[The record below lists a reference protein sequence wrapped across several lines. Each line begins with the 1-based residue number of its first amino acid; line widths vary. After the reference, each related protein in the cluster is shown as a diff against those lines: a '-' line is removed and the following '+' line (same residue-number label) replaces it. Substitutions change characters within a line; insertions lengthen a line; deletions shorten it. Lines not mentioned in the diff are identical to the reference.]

1 MTLQRRLILAV
12 LVCVPLT
19 WVLAVALTY
28 FGATEEINELY
39 DTEMVRMAQQMYAVL
54 PMMDRGAHLTPVAP
68 PPLPESV
75 GNVTLGDLAIGAWN
89 AEGKPLHIDED
100 GDPLP
105 RSPGVTGFADMKI
118 AGTPWRLFYL
128 EATGWRICVGQ
139 RMRERDELVLS
150 YITAQALPLA
160 AALPILIGLLVV
172 AVRATLTPVRR
183 LSAQIAARQPD
194 DPRPLQPE
202 HVPGELLPLVDAM
215 NVLLARVTDSL
226 EHERRL
232 TADAAHEMR
241 TPLAAL
247 KAQWEVA
254 RRSPDPTERNQAAA
268 KVEAGL
274 DRLTRLVSQMLT
286 MSRLEGSS
294 TLATLVPVDW
304 TELAH
309 RALSDCLWIAGR
321 RNVEVELEWPPE
333 GVAPLPLE
341 GDPELLAMLLRN
353 LLDNAIRYSPAG
365 TVVTMAFGA
374 DDIVVTDQG
383 PGMEAGD
390 LARLGD
396 RFFRA
401 SGSREIGSGLGISIA
416 LRIAQLHGVGIRW
429 ENRREGRGLMV
440 TVSRAR

>member
-19 WVLAVALTY
+19 WVLAVAVTY
-28 FGATEEINELY
+28 FGATKEINELY

-54 PMMDRGAHLTPVAP
+54 PLMERGAQITPVAP
-68 PPLPESV
+68 PPLPEAA
-75 GNVTLGDLAIGAWN
+75 GNVILGDLAIAAWN

-105 RSPGVTGFADMKI
+105 RSPGVTGFTDMTI

-128 EATGWRICVGQ
+128 DATGWRICVGQ
-139 RMRERDELVLS
+139 RLQERGELVLS
-150 YITAQALPLA
+150 YITALALPLA
-160 AALPILIGLLVV
+160 VALPILIGLLVA

-194 DPRPLQPE
+194 DPRPLQPGQ
-202 HVPGELLPLVDAM
+202 VPGELLPLVDAM
-215 NVLLARVTDSL
+215 NVLLARVSDSL
-226 EHERRL
+226 GHERRL

-254 RRSPDPTERNQAAA
+254 RRSPDLAERNQAAA

-294 TLATLVPVDW
+294 ALATQVPVDW

-309 RALSDCLWIAGR
+309 RVLSDCLWIAGR
-321 RNVEVELEWPPE
+321 RDVEVELEWPPE
-333 GVAPLPLE
+333 GVAPLPLA

-374 DDIVVTDQG
+374 DEIVVTDQG
-383 PGMEAGD
+383 PGMPAAD
-390 LARLGD
+390 LARLGN

-401 SGSREIGSGLGISIA
+401 TRSREIGSGLGVSIA
-416 LRIAQLHGVGIRW
+416 LRIAQLHGMAIRW
-429 ENRREGRGLMV
+429 ENRREGRGLKV
-440 TVSRAR
+440 TVSRAG